1 MERIIFLVDGFNLYG
16 SIKEIQKEKGIIT
29 KWLDL
34 HSLFTSYLSLF
45 GKNTKIEEIHFFTA
59 LQDYLRNR
67 YPEKVKRHLDYIK
80 CLKSTNIN
88 VVLGRFKEKNI
99 TYINEDCRVYLKK
112 HEEKETDVAIGV
124 KLFELLAFNKCDTCV
139 LVTGDTDLI
148 PAVKICK
155 NSYPKKRIVFA
166 FPYNRNRNKQ
176 LKKIASK
183 YFTINY
189 SQYLKYQFPDP
200 VILKDG
206 TNIKKP
212 DTW

>member
-1 MERIIFLVDGFNLYG
+1 MYG
-16 SIKEIQKEKGIIT
+16 SIKEIQKEKGIIA
-29 KWLDL
+29 KWLNL
-34 HSLFTSYLSLF
+34 HSLFTSYLHLF
-45 GKNTKIEEIHFFTA
+45 GKTVEIEEIYFFTA
-59 LQDYLRNR
+59 LQDYLRKK
-67 YPEKVKRHLDYIK
+67 YPQKIKRHLDYIK
-80 CLKSTNIN
+80 CLKSTNVN

-99 TYINEDCRVYLKK
+99 SYISKDCKVYLKK

-148 PAVKICK
+148 PAVKMCK
-155 NSYPKKRIVFA
+155 SCFPKKRIVFA

-176 LKKIASK
+176 LKNIASK

-189 SQYLKYQFPDP
+189 SQYLLHQFPDP

-206 TNIKKP
+206 MKIKKP
-212 DTW
+212 VTW